1 MHGDFFSLLYH
12 YYFWMF
18 KGLITYPDDDDDDN
32 RVTQVGLLD
41 FGKFQNTR
49 AVRNIEAVIQK

>member
-1 MHGDFFSLLYH
+1 
-12 YYFWMF
+12 MF
-18 KGLITYPDDDDDDN
+18 KGLITYPDDDDDDDN